1 MQNYNFGESKT
12 LKRKA
17 FKAKIQELFEEIKE
31 HQPVFLVF
39 HDNNQDI
46 K

>member
-1 MQNYNFGESKT
+1 MI
-12 LKRKA
+12 LKRKI
-17 FKAKIQELFEEIKE
+17 FKAKIQELVKDIKE